1 MFFQVLFVSW
11 APLRGVWKLL
21 FGYSSLVDGGL
32 SSCCPLLDSTRCHH
46 AALGAAQPIA
56 QHARAVTNTTIVP
69 IVTSWHPCSQS
80 GISAG

>member
-1 MFFQVLFVSW
+1 MYFQAPFVSW
-11 APLRGVWKLL
+11 APLKGVWRLL

-32 SSCCPLLDSTRCHH
+32 SPCSPLWEPTRCHH

-56 QHARAVTNTTIVP
+56 QHACGVTNTTTVP
-69 IVTSWHPCSQS
+69 VATSWHPCSQS